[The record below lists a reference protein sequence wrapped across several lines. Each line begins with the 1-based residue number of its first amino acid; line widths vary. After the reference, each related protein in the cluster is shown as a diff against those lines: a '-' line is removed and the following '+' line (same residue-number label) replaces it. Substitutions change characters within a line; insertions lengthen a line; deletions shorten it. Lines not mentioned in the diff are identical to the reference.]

1 MKEIK
6 STKNYSLFKNLAGN
20 RNVDPAR
27 VSKIKKSILKNGWFT
42 NPILVNEKMEII
54 DGQGRYAALKELNMP
69 IEYVVERGIGI
80 ECCINM
86 NTAQTNWTIMDYV
99 GSYAERGNE
108 NYQRLVMLME
118 ECPGFGIHTYAT
130 ALFQQYRFDFD
141 IISKGYLIITPK
153 LLEKAKENLEYLNQM
168 NPYLKGRLP
177 GRLHTLHQAIIIA
190 KNLPGVD
197 PDQLFNKVIMRIR
210 NTAGWNTIG
219 AAIQT
224 LEEVYNYKSKKEY
237 LYIYTLYRQQLE
249 EKKELAKARFIEMS
263 RRSTDEQLKEMN
275 TKIDKAYQEE

>member
-6 STKNYSLFKNLAGN
+6 STKNYSLFKDLAGN
-20 RNVDPAR
+20 RSVDPAR

-54 DGQGRYAALKELNMP
+54 DGQGRFAALKELNMP
-69 IEYVVERGIGI
+69 IEYIVEKGIGI

-86 NTAQTNWTIMDYV
+86 NTAQTNWKIMDYI

-118 ECPGFGIHTYAT
+118 EFPGFGIHTYAT
-130 ALFQQYRFDFD
+130 ALYQQYRFDFD

-153 LLEKAKENLEYLNQM
+153 ILEKAKENLEYLNQI

-177 GRLHTLHQAIIIA
+177 GRLHTLHQAIIIT

-249 EKKELAKARFIEMS
+249 EKKELTKARLI
-263 RRSTDEQLKEMN
+263 EMN